1 MPMKPLLCALCLLVV
16 PFAAAAPRTILFI
29 DDEDVL
35 DRSGAKRRV
44 GEFRKFE
51 GNPVIAPDRPWES
64 STIGWNSQYRDP
76 KTGKFQLWYQAHSQR
91 NDDRRIKNTVCYAES
106 TDGQTW
112 VKPALGL
119 FSYYDVRDTNI
130 VLIGNGGYGDRY
142 CCSVLVDER
151 EPDPARRYK
160 MVYYDWMIGADEKRG
175 AGSHVAFSPDGIHWT
190 KHGPMVMKTS
200 YGAKGVPAPYR
211 DEGVYFEE
219 KQKNGTVR
227 KSWRVPLSMSDAVD
241 VIADPRLGGFVA
253 YGKMWIPG
261 PDGSLGWKHAMGRAE
276 SADLIHWSKPELILV
291 PDERDAP
298 MREFHTSP
306 VFYHRGL
313 YLSLNQILDRRA
325 GTIDL
330 ELMSS
335 RDGRRW
341 ERPYAGTPAIARGQ
355 GAVFDAG
362 SLFSNATPIEV
373 GDEVRFYYGAYRG
386 TAVGG
391 VGLDRQKVGAKDYFS
406 GIGYAA
412 IRRDRFVAL
421 FPDPAS
427 SVRNPP
433 PAPKAG
439 TPPPPPNTVAQVTLK
454 ALDLRGVT
462 RLQLNADAS
471 RGAIRVEVLD
481 EDGYR
486 LRGFAKEDAVPV
498 RGDGLDL
505 EARWQQKSLADLPA
519 GKYLLRVHLDRADF
533 YAVTLR

>member
-1 MPMKPLLCALCLLVV
+1 
-16 PFAAAAPRTILFI
+16 
-29 DDEDVL
+29 
-35 DRSGAKRRV
+35 
-44 GEFRKFE
+44 
-51 GNPVIAPDRPWES
+51 
-64 STIGWNSQYRDP
+64 
-76 KTGKFQLWYQAHSQR
+76 
-91 NDDRRIKNTVCYAES
+91 
-106 TDGQTW
+106 
-112 VKPALGL
+112 
-119 FSYYDVRDTNI
+119 
-130 VLIGNGGYGDRY
+130 
-142 CCSVLVDER
+142 
-151 EPDPARRYK
+151 
-160 MVYYDWMIGADEKRG
+160 
-175 AGSHVAFSPDGIHWT
+175 
-190 KHGPMVMKTS
+190 
-200 YGAKGVPAPYR
+200 
-211 DEGVYFEE
+211 
-219 KQKNGTVR
+219 
-227 KSWRVPLSMSDAVD
+227 
-241 VIADPRLGGFVA
+241 
-253 YGKMWIPG
+253 
-261 PDGSLGWKHAMGRAE
+261 MGRAE
-276 SADLIHWSKPELILV
+276 SRDMIHWSRPELVLV

-306 VFYHRGL
+306 VFHHRGL

-325 GTIDL
+325 GSIDL

-391 VGLDRQKVGAKDYFS
+391 VGLDRQKVGARDYFS
-406 GIGYAA
+406 GIGYAS

-421 FPDPAS
+421 YPDPAS

-439 TPPPPPNTVAQVTLK
+439 SPPAAPNTVAQVTLK

-462 RLQLNADAS
+462 QLRLNADAS

-505 EARWQQKSLADLPA
+505 ETRWTQKTLADLPA
-519 GKYLLRVHLDRADF
+519 GKYLIRVHLDRADL